1 MTFGD
6 FAKETQRVI
15 KGMKGLFDAYSVRY
29 NFPKTLVGDL
39 ISGCLTPSS

>member
-15 KGMKGLFDAYSVRY
+15 KGMKGLFDAYSVLY